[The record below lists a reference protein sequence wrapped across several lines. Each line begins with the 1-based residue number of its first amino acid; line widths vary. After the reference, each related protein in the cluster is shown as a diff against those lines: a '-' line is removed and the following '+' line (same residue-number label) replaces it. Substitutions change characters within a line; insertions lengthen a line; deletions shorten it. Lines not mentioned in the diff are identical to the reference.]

1 MIFWIT
7 IIIIMCIAVQSRTWA
22 NKVIVKKLFL
32 KPERL
37 ISSPTMFMIGDEI
50 QRVCIFSVRSGSLS
64 V

>member
-7 IIIIMCIAVQSRTWA
+7 IIIIMFIAVQSRTWA

-37 ISSPTMFMIGDEI
+37 ISSPKMFMIGDEI
-50 QRVCIFSVRSGSLS
+50 QRVYIHERRP
-64 V
+64 